1 MGTPGRLLEVQA
13 LDLEADGLLRKRAA
27 LPEREILTNNE
38 AERAALGARR
48 EEIQARHDDLSRAE
62 RELGGEVESIA
73 SKAREVE
80 ANLYSGTVTV
90 PKELDGL
97 QQELELLKEKQE
109 EAEGRELELLEQIEA
124 VDGELT
130 EVADRDAVLAG
141 EAASLQE
148 TIGAAEAVIDQEV
161 AGLNASAA
169 EQRDGL
175 AAPLLT
181 AYDRLRAD
189 KRLAGRAAVALESK
203 TCGGCQLDLPVLEY
217 KRIRE
222 EAEDA
227 VVTCVHCHRLF
238 IR

>member
-1 MGTPGRLLEVQA
+1 MSTPGRLLEVQA
-13 LDLEADGLLRKRAA
+13 LDLEADALRRKRKT
-27 LPEREILTNNE
+27 LPERETLVSNE
-38 AERAALGARR
+38 EEHTALVTQRAEV
-48 EEIQARHDDLSRAE
+48 QARHDALARAE

-73 SKAREVE
+73 NKARDVE

-97 QQELELLKEKQE
+97 QQELALLKGKQD

-124 VDGELT
+124 VDAELAALI
-130 EVADRDAVLAG
+130 ERGDAL
-141 EAASLQE
+141 ETQAAALRESI
-148 TIGAAEAVIDQEV
+148 TAAEGVLDEEI
-161 AGLNASAA
+161 AGLGGSVS
-169 EQRDGL
+169 ERREGL
-175 AAPLLT
+175 AESLLA

-189 KRLAGRAAVALESK
+189 ARLGGRAAVALESK

-227 VVTCVHCHRLF
+227 VVTCVHCRRLF